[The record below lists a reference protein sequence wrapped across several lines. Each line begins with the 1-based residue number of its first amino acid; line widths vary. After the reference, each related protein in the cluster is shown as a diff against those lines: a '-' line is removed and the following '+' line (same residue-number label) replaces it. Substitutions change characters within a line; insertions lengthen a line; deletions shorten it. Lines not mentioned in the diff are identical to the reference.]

1 MKYKKGGP
9 TMEDKLIFK
18 SYQRRLLRDLKDVE
32 LAITNKEYEKAEK
45 LINELICD

>member
-1 MKYKKGGP
+1 MD
-9 TMEDKLIFK
+9 DKLIFK